1 MTAENLMNLL
11 DSLTET
17 SVYVIEEESRRLLYF
32 NERCRNT
39 GRGRAALGIRCDE
52 VWPEL
57 CANCPLKMLGDRVSN
72 HMVCYDPL
80 LKLTVD
86 VTANRIN
93 WEGRVPAVVITA
105 APHRLNFEEEQ
116 GFQKIRQMYASSLV
130 TVFDECIIANL
141 TRDYYVSCQKD
152 VVWDD
157 IPEQGNFGSENR
169 KYAQKALHPDD
180 LECFNDNFSR
190 ESMLRMFTEG
200 KKQITRRLRRRADN
214 GTYRMVEFTAARI
227 GNQEDECWCVLV
239 FRDVQ
244 DELLLEQERN
254 VEISQLATAAKAA
267 YQMLIAV
274 NLTQNTYHMVEY
286 QRFPVKAP
294 NPEGRFDDLIEFEM
308 EGVHPDYREEFGRK
322 FTRKALTEAFQRG
335 ERILSMDVPHIG
347 GDGSY
352 HWNFTQVV
360 KVESPYTHDLIEIT
374 LSRNID
380 EERRIQQETL
390 EKERQAKLLLE
401 DALKKAEKANKAKS
415 DFLSRMSHDIRT
427 PMNAIIGMT
436 ELAQLH
442 IGDEEKQRDYLNK
455 IASSGAHLLGLINE
469 ILDVSKIESG
479 VMELSEN
486 SLDLRALAREAA
498 EMVRISMESRQQEF
512 RVEIDESFNPWVMG
526 DARRIRQVLVNILEN
541 AAKYTP
547 QGGRI
552 TFCVCELKREEQRAG
567 TYRFIIEDTG
577 IGMKPEYIKHI
588 FEPFSRADD
597 SRISKVP
604 GTGLGMTIVKN
615 LISMMDGDIQ
625 VESEWGKGSRFT
637 VTLCLDKCGDTG
649 EAIQPSISGPEA
661 AYRGLRVLLVEDNE
675 LNRQIASEMLELL
688 GVSVEMAENGRE
700 AVEAVCSH
708 PALYYDAVFMDVQMP
723 VMNGYEATRE
733 IRGSGMERIW
743 ELPIIAMTA
752 DAFAEDVKKAS
763 MSGMN
768 GHLAKP
774 VSIELLRGALS
785 GCLDC
790 KRMNRW
796 DEMMEI
802 SGPN

>member
-294 NPEGRFDDLIEFEM
+294 NPEGCFDDLIEFEM

-649 EAIQPSISGPEA
+649 EAIQPSVSGPEA

-688 GVSVEMAENGRE
+688 GVRVEMAENGRE